1 MRRSLARASLVNPAS
16 LPADAEIAPEWDAF
30 IASVGRPSTQARIK
44 KLLERGLHKPGD
56 VENRLGQVVKS
67 AQSFVP
73 VSCNS

>member
-1 MRRSLARASLVNPAS
+1 MRRSLARTSLVNLAS

-56 VENRLGQVVKS
+56 VENRLGQVCTKFRS
-67 AQSFVP
+67 RLL
-73 VSCNS
+73 